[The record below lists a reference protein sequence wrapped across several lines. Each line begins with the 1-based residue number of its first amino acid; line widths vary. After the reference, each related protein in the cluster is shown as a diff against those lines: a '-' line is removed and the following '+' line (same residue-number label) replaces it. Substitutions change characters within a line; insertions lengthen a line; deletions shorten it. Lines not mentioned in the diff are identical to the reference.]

1 MNTSSS
7 EYNLR
12 DFDLVF
18 VDLEMT
24 GLDLSKEIIEIGFV
38 KAKAKTFEVLTE
50 KDIKIKPVAIEQA
63 DPEALLVN
71 GYDPAEWEHEGVSV
85 EEGISEFLKHT
96 ENAMLVGHNLLI
108 DWMFLQKTIE
118 SAGKKPN
125 YFYKGLDTV
134 SLAWAV
140 LQNEPEIKKF
150 SLEELSRHFG
160 IDEGRKHRAIDD
172 ARTTYQAFLKLV
184 EYAKRETL

>member
-1 MNTSSS
+1 MNTSPS

-24 GLDLSKEIIEIGFV
+24 GLDLGKEIIEIGFV
-38 KAKAKTFEVLTE
+38 KAKARTFEVLLE
-50 KDIKIKPVAIEQA
+50 KDIKIKPVALERA

-71 GYDPAEWEHEGVSV
+71 GYDPAEWERDGVSAK
-85 EEGISEFLKHT
+85 EGISEFLEHT
-96 ENAMLVGHNLLI
+96 ENTMLVGHNLLI

-118 SAGKKPN
+118 SLGKAPN

-134 SLAWAV
+134 SLAWSV
-140 LQNEPEIKKF
+140 LQNEPEMTKF
-150 SLEELSRHFG
+150 SLEELSRRFG

-172 ARTTYQAFLKLV
+172 ARTTYGAFLKLM
-184 EYAKRETL
+184 EEARKRA